1 MEYDWLPLME
11 KLGGTVEELKCYT
24 MEPGAQFVMTHGL
37 SVMPELLAGELLQRS
52 VINITLMLT

>member
-1 MEYDWLPLME
+1 MEYDWLPLMG

-37 SVMPELLAGELLQRS
+37 SVMPELLAGELLQ
-52 VINITLMLT
+52 